1 MINPDYLYPYL
12 NKHLCMHLILK
23 KLASKTYDI
32 LLLPLTWIY
41 LPLVK
46 KMRQHGVE
54 YFPLHVKSF
63 ERLGVF
69 PIRNHY
75 YDPRF
80 VFDKNFDPTAERGLQ
95 IDFKVPAQLQLLNS
109 LQYSGELAAF
119 PAKGDID
126 VPKFFYE
133 NLSFSYGDAEMY
145 YLFIRNLKPK
155 RIIEIG
161 SGNSTLIAIEA
172 IRKNKEEG
180 FETQMTCI
188 EPYEFKW
195 LETIPEVTIHR
206 QKVEEVSLDF
216 FAALNAGDFLFID
229 SSHIIRP
236 GNDVLFEYL
245 NLLPVLKKGV
255 IIHIHDIFSP
265 NHYLAEWLVNFK
277 RFWNE
282 QYLLEA
288 YLYYNNAF
296 EIKMALNLLKNQH
309 YDELKR
315 VCPGISETTTP
326 ASFWLEKVQ

>member
-1 MINPDYLYPYL
+1 
-12 NKHLCMHLILK
+12 MHLILK
-23 KLASKTYDI
+23 KIASVTYDI

-63 ERLGVF
+63 EQLGVF
-69 PIRNHY
+69 PIRDHY

-80 VFDKNFDPTAERGLQ
+80 VYDKNFNPTAERGLQ
-95 IDFKVPAQLQLLNS
+95 IDFKVPAQLELLNN
-109 LQYSGELAAF
+109 LKYTDELAAF
-119 PAKGDID
+119 PAKGDVK

-161 SGNSTLIAIEA
+161 SGNSTLIAVEA
-172 IRKNKEEG
+172 IRKNKQEG
-180 FETQMTCI
+180 FNTRMTCI
-188 EPYEFKW
+188 EPYEFTW
-195 LETIPEVTIHR
+195 LESIPEVTILR

-216 FAALNAGDFLFID
+216 FADLNEGDFLFID

-309 YDELKR
+309 YDALKK
-315 VCPGISETTTP
+315 VCPGISATTTP
-326 ASFWLEKVQ
+326 ASFWLQKVQ